1 MNRSALVLL
10 LCPLLNRGLAFA
22 ADSDVKIVEQ
32 LGQLQVKIGQSDF
45 ATYNYSSE
53 FRKPFFLPVRAADGT
68 ILTRALDDP
77 EDKDHAHHKGVWVAV
92 DEVNEARHWKER
104 ELIVTRDVTVLCSK
118 GNPAVFTVTNE
129 WQKSG
134 ADEPVV
140 TEKTHIAIYANR
152 LMTYEIQFLAK
163 HGPVDFRD
171 TKEGLFGYRMV
182 SSMKEKNTGRVV
194 SSDGIEGTADCW
206 GRSFPWIDYS
216 GTVGDRT
223 YGVTL
228 MDHPENFRPSRYHV
242 RNYGL
247 FSINPFGEHAYSKGE
262 EPEKPVHLN
271 PGENLKLRYAI
282 YFHDGDAV
290 QGNVEQAYRQFTTIS
305 TVHVQ

>member
-1 MNRSALVLL
+1 MNRSVLFL
-10 LCPLLNRGLAFA
+10 LFCPLVSQGVLYA
-22 ADSDVKIVEQ
+22 ADSDVKIIKQV
-32 LGQLQVKIGQSDF
+32 GQLQVKIGAADF

-68 ILTRALDDP
+68 ILTRALNDP

-92 DEVNEARHWKER
+92 DEVNEGRHWKER
-104 ELIVTRDVTVLCSK
+104 ELIVTRDVTVLCAE
-118 GNPAVFTVTNE
+118 GNPAVFAVTNE
-129 WQKSG
+129 WQKAETG
-134 ADEPVV
+134 EPTVRE
-140 TEKTHIAIYANR
+140 TTRISIYANR
-152 LMTYEIQFLAK
+152 LMTYEIQFVAK

-194 SSDGIEGTADCW
+194 SSDGTKGTADCW

-216 GTVGDRT
+216 GTVGGRT

-228 MDHPENFRPSRYHV
+228 MDHPDNFRPSRYHV

-247 FSINPFGEHAYSKGE
+247 FSINPFGEHAYSKGK

-271 PGENLKLRYAI
+271 PGENLKLKYAI

-290 QGNVEQAYRQFTTIS
+290 QGKVKQAYEQFTAIS
-305 TVHVQ
+305 TVAAQ